1 MTTVSPITGGATPP
15 GQTQPRSPAET
26 AEADTGKTMINS
38 DFETFLVMLTT
49 QLQNQDPLNPME
61 ASDFAVQL
69 ATFAGVEQQVKGN
82 DLLGSIQGQLG
93 MMSMSQLSGWIGME
107 ARATAPA
114 YFDGQPVT
122 LMPDPQTGA
131 DKAEIVVYNEAG
143 AEVGRHAI
151 APTDEPV
158 VWGGMQANGTPYPV
172 GLYNFRVESFFGSEK
187 LADTPVDIYA
197 EVVEARTQGGSTVL
211 VLSGGTEIGADAVQ
225 ALRKPPEDIAA

>member
-1 MTTVSPITGGATPP
+1 MTTVNPTTGAATP
-15 GQTQPRSPAET
+15 QTQNRTTQAAET
-26 AEADTGKTMINS
+26 EGTGATMINS
-38 DFETFLVMLTT
+38 DFQTFLVMLTT

-82 DLLGSIQGQLG
+82 DLLESIQGQLG

-122 LMPDPQTGA
+122 LMPEPQTGA
-131 DKAEIVVYNEAG
+131 DKAEIVVYDEAG
-143 AEVGRHAI
+143 KEVGRHAI

-158 VWGGMQANGTPYPV
+158 VWGGMRSDGTPYPA
-172 GLYNFRVESFFGSEK
+172 GLYTFRLESFFGTEK
-187 LADTPVDIYA
+187 LSDAQMDIYA
-197 EVVEARTQGGSTVL
+197 EVVEARNQNGKTVL
-211 VLSGGTEIGADAVQ
+211 ILEGGTELDAEEVM
-225 ALRKPPEDIAA
+225 ALRKPPEPLAA